1 MDGTDAILNTGLS
14 EATRNKYY
22 LKPATDEE
30 ITKFLDKQLNLIED
44 PVNCYVADDDRP
56 KPMPVVEDHRKEVQE
71 QVDDGEYED
80 EERSNEDVHGH
91 S

>member
-1 MDGTDAILNTGLS
+1 MDGTDAILYQLNTGHF

-44 PVNCYVADDDRP
+44 PENCYVADDDPP
-56 KPMPVVEDHRKEVQE
+56 KPMPVVEDPQEEVEE
-71 QVDDGEYED
+71 QIDAGED
-80 EERSNEDVHGH
+80 ENEE
-91 S
+91 